1 MTSIQSKRKMTQ
13 DKMEESAF
21 DRLMYES
28 GLTADGSF
36 FDMDQYD
43 QEAIMRF
50 AELIVRECSLIA
62 GLMEY
67 ADRKMIGAQILD
79 TFGIEYE

>member
-13 DKMEESAF
+13 DKLEESTF

-67 ADRKMIGAQILD
+67 AGRKMIGAQILD